1 MQTERVE
8 KENKKAMDDL
18 KKHDGAML
26 ISHEFLQELNIAIFL
41 DRMLEKERRIGA

>member
-1 MQTERVE
+1 MQTEVIE
-8 KENKKAMDDL
+8 KENKKAMEDL

-41 DRMLEKERRIGA
+41 DREEKKKGG

>member
-41 DRMLEKERRIGA
+41 DREEKKKIN

>member
-8 KENKKAMDDL
+8 KENKKAMEDL
-18 KKHDGAML
+18 KLHDGAML

-41 DRMLEKERRIGA
+41 DRMDKREKEIGA